1 MGNVDYYNLQT
12 AKPPGRKEWTLGNID
27 FENFSYIVQQVIT
40 KEILLAGG
48 RILLAENSSDFK
60 MFKT

>member
-1 MGNVDYYNLQT
+1 MGNFDYYNLQT
-12 AKPPGRKEWTLGNID
+12 AKPPGRKELALGNIN
-27 FENFSYIVQQVIT
+27 FANFSYIVQQVIT